1 MKMICLL
8 LLLINSSSSEIND
21 IMSKHYYVL
30 FRDKQDTKI
39 NIYTLR
45 SVPVIAFY
53 FFLKAHIKKLNILM
67 LFVCTWYNW

>member
-53 FFLKAHIKKLNILM
+53 FFFESA
-67 LFVCTWYNW
+67 Y